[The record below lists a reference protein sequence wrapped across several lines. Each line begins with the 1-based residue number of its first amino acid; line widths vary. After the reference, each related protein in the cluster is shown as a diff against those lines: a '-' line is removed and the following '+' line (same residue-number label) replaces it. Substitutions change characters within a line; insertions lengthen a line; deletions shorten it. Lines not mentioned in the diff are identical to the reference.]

1 MQITNVKV
9 RKTFNEGPMKAV
21 VSVTF
26 DNCFTIHDIKLIE
39 ANEKKF
45 VVMPSIKT
53 AEGYFRD
60 IAHPI
65 DSNFRE
71 ALTKEV
77 IEAVDVVNTI
87 ETHK

>member
-39 ANEKKF
+39 TNEKKF

-53 AEGYFRD
+53 SEGYFRD

-65 DSNFRE
+65 DSSFRE

-77 IEAVDVVNTI
+77 VEAVDVVNTI